1 MGLLVGSEEHNLKSE
16 MNGFSKEKG
25 AYVMAMVG
33 QAVLWQINRVGIV
46 GLVFS
51 VSSQLSNVINVSLI
65 EVSRHNNFFFMLQ
78 IHGGEVDSI
87 LVIYKNMAF
96 TSSSRLPVNSQ
107 DIARVASS

>member
-87 LVIYKNMAF
+87 LALIQKFVYKN
-96 TSSSRLPVNSQ
+96 NE
-107 DIARVASS
+107 RVKFMVELAVFPFK

>member
-87 LVIYKNMAF
+87 LVITEKYELQRTNI
-96 TSSSRLPVNSQ
+96 S
-107 DIARVASS
+107 ARDRDL